1 VSVFQCPSCRCFH
14 QTTQVVVPP
23 TAHSVIPPVLHH
35 EWATPSTSISIMLP
49 TGKQDIRRATGLTGN
64 IMSILFKPHP
74 LLLRQSLS
82 CSAKFLHCVL
92 SRVLTLSAHDSTQ
105 ATTVTMSE
113 YDVDGLGRAFER
125 GGIDVIKGKW
135 HVMERPQTYTS
146 IVHSKVG
153 RNCPYNIKIT
163 YPIPERP
170 YYEYYVSSVR
180 SSLTLLKRLFN
191 SSSISFIFFSI
202 RSRKFIRTPISI
214 AFCITYS

>member
-1 VSVFQCPSCRCFH
+1 
-14 QTTQVVVPP
+14 
-23 TAHSVIPPVLHH
+23 
-35 EWATPSTSISIMLP
+35 
-49 TGKQDIRRATGLTGN
+49 
-64 IMSILFKPHP
+64 
-74 LLLRQSLS
+74 
-82 CSAKFLHCVL
+82 
-92 SRVLTLSAHDSTQ
+92 
-105 ATTVTMSE
+105 MSE
-113 YDVDGLGRAFER
+113 YDVDGLDRAFER

-153 RNCPYNIKIT
+153 RNCPYDIKIT
-163 YPIPERP
+163 YPIRERP

-191 SSSISFIFFSI
+191 SNSISFIFLSI